1 LPDLW
6 DCAEVNALAALAI
19 LLIAA
24 ATVVLI
30 LAPTALLV
38 IAVLVGAAVFIGLD
52 WATEGHPHG

>member
-1 LPDLW
+1 M
-6 DCAEVNALAALAI
+6 AEVNPLAVLAI

-52 WATEGHPHG
+52 WSTEGHPHG